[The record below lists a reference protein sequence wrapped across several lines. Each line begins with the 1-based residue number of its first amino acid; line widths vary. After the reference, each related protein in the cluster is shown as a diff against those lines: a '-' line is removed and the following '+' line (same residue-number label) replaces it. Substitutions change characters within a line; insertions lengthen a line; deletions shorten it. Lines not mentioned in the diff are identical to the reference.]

1 MAAATGLPILACV
14 MSRAFVREVDD
25 APEQL
30 SERPVSPNPNF
41 VTAAGLRLIDA
52 ALEGLRR
59 DLAIAQGAGD
69 KAAIARNSRDLRYWV
84 QRRATAQPVAPPSP
98 IAGVAFATRVTI
110 DREDGRRQRLAIV
123 GEDEA
128 DPAKGAIAYSSPLAR
143 ALMGRRPGEAVDVP
157 GGEVEIV
164 SLEAIDPEG

>member
-1 MAAATGLPILACV
+1 MRSGVAGISNSVTPTD
-14 MSRAFVREVDD
+14 SRAFRI
-25 APEQL
+25 A
-30 SERPVSPNPNF
+30 F
-41 VTAAGLRLIDA
+41 ITAAGA
-52 ALEGLRR
+52 
-59 DLAIAQGAGD
+59 
-69 KAAIARNSRDLRYWV
+69 
-84 QRRATAQPVAPPSP
+84 PVAPPSP